1 MKKITM
7 FSSVLASALM
17 LVVASCSS
25 EDVAG
30 VDAQNGKGA
39 TSYLAVNIEN
49 VGSAPASRS
58 YNKGNGTYE
67 DGTEAESKINNVR
80 FYFFNGDGTPYL
92 LVNDDP
98 EKTPVNFLE
107 RELRTDDMDGND
119 HDHTAEIKTK
129 AMLVLKGETKAVP
142 ASVIAVINPAALDN
156 STLHS
161 GTMTLSELRTSAT
174 GSKFNDKT
182 EGFVMSN
189 SVYESAGQDV
199 CSTPVANHVFATSEA
214 ALKQP
219 VDIYVERVN
228 AKVNARIDATYKRD
242 GETTPAWTKNT
253 EEGQYKDKYQIKVGD
268 IEVTTYEDTRSLTA
282 SSTTKKYPVYAVVQG
297 WQLADANGKAE
308 VCKQIKT
315 SWYAGD
321 LGINPWTTS
330 DYHRCFWSKS
340 VPFNTGEVEGV
351 NRPVN
356 PKFEDIKQSLS
367 DEFSTTPVYT
377 LPNTPDEVVTNPKT
391 SLNNLTKLIV
401 AAKLVYKDENNTYH
415 PAQVCQYRGLTYLG
429 EEAVKK
435 NIVSGFQKYLKKTT
449 TTTTGDVYNPIEPS
463 DITFKTVSSSSTVKD
478 YEVVATLASTVGELY
493 VKDGE
498 TTYKA
503 VKKDVVNAELEKEEA
518 QVRPDGFTYYYT
530 PIQHLGEAGK
540 LGEYGIVRNHSY
552 QVTIQNI
559 QGFGTPVYNPDQ
571 EIDPMIPSDDNTYLA
586 ARINV
591 LSWRV
596 VSSNVDLDQTK

>member
-1 MKKITM
+1 MKKFTM

-58 YNKGNGTYE
+58 YNQGNGTYE
-67 DGTEAESKINNVR
+67 DGSEAESKINNVR

-107 RELRTDDMDGND
+107 RELRTVDMDGND
-119 HDHTAEIKTK
+119 HDHTAEITTK

-199 CSTPVANHVFATSEA
+199 CSTPVANSVFDTADK
-214 ALKQP
+214 ALSKP

-228 AKVNARIDATYKRD
+228 AKVNAKIDANYKRD
-242 GETTPAWTKNT
+242 GETENAWTQN
-253 EEGQYKDKYQIKVGD
+253 EEGKYQIKVGSID
-268 IEVTTYEDTRSLTA
+268 VITYDETANAAPTT
-282 SSTTKKYPVYAVVQG
+282 TTYPVYAVVQG

-308 VCKQIKT
+308 LCKQINT
-315 SWYAGD
+315 SWYAEQ
-321 LGINPWTTS
+321 LGISPWTAS

-340 VPFNTGEVEGV
+340 VPITMGAGGN
-351 NRPVN
+351 NPVN
-356 PKFEDIKQSLS
+356 PTFNGITQSLS
-367 DEFSTTPVYT
+367 DAFSTTPVYT
-377 LPNTPDEVVTNPKT
+377 LPNTPTEVIANPTT
-391 SLNNLTKLIV
+391 SLNTLTKLIV
-401 AAKLVYKDENNTYH
+401 AAKLVYKNKNGKYLQ
-415 PAQVCQYRGLTYLG
+415 AQICQYRGLTYLG

-435 NIVSGFQKYLKKTT
+435 QIVGGFARYFKKTT
-449 TTTTGDVYNPIEPS
+449 TESGDVYKSIEAS
-463 DITFKTVSSSSTVKD
+463 DIAFKTVVPGSPESSGVKN
-478 YEVVATLASTVGELY
+478 YEVVATLASTVGDLY
-493 VKDGE
+493 VKNGE
-498 TTYKA
+498 TSWTKA
-503 VKKDVVNAELEKEEA
+503 SKDDVNAALAKETA
-518 QVRPDGFTYYYT
+518 QVRSTDGATYYYT
-530 PIQHLGEAGK
+530 PIKHLGDAGK

-559 QGFGTPVYNPDQ
+559 KGFGTPVYDPKK
-571 EIDPMIPSDDNTYLA
+571 EIDPMVPSDENTYLA
-586 ARINV
+586 ASIKV

-596 VSSNVDLDQTK
+596 VSSKVNLDQTK

>member
-1 MKKITM
+1 MKKFTM

-58 YNKGNGTYE
+58 YNQGNGTYE
-67 DGTEAESKINNVR
+67 DGSEAENKINNVR

-107 RELRTDDMDGND
+107 RELGTDDMVGND
-119 HDHTAEIKTK
+119 HDHTAEITTK

-199 CSTPVANHVFATSEA
+199 CSTPVANSVFDTADK
-214 ALKQP
+214 ALSKP

-228 AKVNARIDATYKRD
+228 AKVNAKIDANYKRD
-242 GETTPAWTKNT
+242 GETENAWTQN
-253 EEGQYKDKYQIKVGD
+253 EEGKYQIKVD
-268 IEVTTYEDTRSLTA
+268 SIDVITYDETANAAPTT
-282 SSTTKKYPVYAVVQG
+282 TTYPVYAVVQG

-308 VCKQIKT
+308 LCKQINT
-315 SWYAGD
+315 SWYAGV
-321 LGINPWTTS
+321 LGISPWTTS
-330 DYHRCFWSKS
+330 DYHRCFWSTS
-340 VPFNTGEVEGV
+340 VPITTGAEA

-356 PKFEDIKQSLS
+356 PTFNGITQSLS
-367 DEFSTTPVYT
+367 EVFSAEPVYT
-377 LPNTPDEVVTNPKT
+377 LPNTPDKVVTNPKT
-391 SLNNLTKLIV
+391 SDNTLTKLIV
-401 AAKLVYKDENNTYH
+401 AAKLVYKDKNNTYH

-435 NIVSGFQKYLKKTT
+435 QIVGGFARYFKKTT
-449 TTTTGDVYNPIEPS
+449 TGGVDVYKSIDAS
-463 DITFKTVSSSSTVKD
+463 DIAFKTVPGSSEVKD
-478 YEVVATLASTVGELY
+478 YEVVAKLADDNVELWEKNGQEY
-493 VKDGE
+493 
-498 TTYKA
+498 TKA
-503 VKKDVVNAELEKEEA
+503 NNAIVNDALAKEEA
-518 QVRPDGFTYYYT
+518 QVRSTEGATYYYT
-530 PIQHLGEAGK
+530 PIKHLGTPGK

-571 EIDPMIPSDDNTYLA
+571 EIDPIVPSDNNTYLA
-586 ARINV
+586 ASIKV

-596 VSSNVDLDQTK
+596 VSSTVDLDSTK

>member
-1 MKKITM
+1 MKKFTM

-30 VDAQNGKGA
+30 VDTQNGKGT
-39 TSYLAVNIEN
+39 TSFLAVNIEN

-58 YNKGNGTYE
+58 YDKGDGTYE

-92 LVNDDP
+92 LLNNDS
-98 EKTPVNFLE
+98 EKQPVNYLE
-107 RELRTDDMDGND
+107 HTVKTDGND
-119 HDHTAEIKTK
+119 YDHTAEIKTK
-129 AMLVLKGETKAVP
+129 AVLVLKGETKAVP
-142 ASVIAVINPAALDN
+142 ASVIAVINPEVLDN
-156 STLHS
+156 TTLKS
-161 GTMTLSELRTSAT
+161 GSMTLSELRTSAT
-174 GSKFNDKT
+174 GSTFYDKT
-182 EGFVMSN
+182 GGFVMSN

-199 CSTPVANHVFATSEA
+199 CSTPVANSVFATEKEA
-214 ALKQP
+214 MSKP

-228 AKVNARIDATYKRD
+228 AKVNAKIDADYQRT
-242 GETTPAWTKNT
+242 GETEKAWTKN
-253 EEGQYKDKYQIKVGD
+253 GDKYQIKVGSID
-268 IEVTTYEDTRSLTA
+268 VTTYDENTNATPTTDT
-282 SSTTKKYPVYAVVQG
+282 YPVYAVVQG
-297 WQLADANGKAE
+297 WQVADANGKAE
-308 VCKQIKT
+308 LCKQINT
-315 SWYAGD
+315 SWYAGE
-321 LGINPWTTS
+321 LGISPWTTS

-340 VPFNTGEVEGV
+340 VPFTTGAGA

-356 PKFEDIKQSLS
+356 PTFNGITQSLS
-367 DEFSTTPVYT
+367 DDFSAEPVYT

-391 SLNNLTKLIV
+391 SDNTLTKLIV
-401 AAKLVYKDENNTYH
+401 AAKLVYKDKNNTYH

-435 NIVSGFQKYLKKTT
+435 QIVGGFARYFKKTT
-449 TTTTGDVYNPIEPS
+449 TESGDVYKSIEAS
-463 DITFKTVSSSSTVKD
+463 DIAFKTVVPGSPESSEVKN
-478 YEVVATLASTVGELY
+478 YEVVATLASTVGDLY
-493 VKDGE
+493 VKNGDAW
-498 TTYKA
+498 TIA
-503 VKKDVVNAELEKEEA
+503 PKDDVNAALAKETA
-518 QVRPDGFTYYYT
+518 QVRSTEGATYYYT
-530 PIQHLGEAGK
+530 PIKHLGTPGK

-571 EIDPMIPSDDNTYLA
+571 EIDPIVPSDNNTYLSA
-586 ARINV
+586 SIKV

>member
-58 YNKGNGTYE
+58 YNQGNGTYE
-67 DGTEAESKINNVR
+67 DGSEAESKINNVR

-107 RELRTDDMDGND
+107 RELGTDDMDGND
-119 HDHTAEIKTK
+119 HDHTAEITTK

-199 CSTPVANHVFATSEA
+199 CSTPVANSVFDTADK
-214 ALKQP
+214 ALSKP

-228 AKVNARIDATYKRD
+228 AKVNAKIDANYKRD
-242 GETTPAWTKNT
+242 GETENAWTQN
-253 EEGQYKDKYQIKVGD
+253 EEGKYQIKVGSID
-268 IEVTTYEDTRSLTA
+268 VINYDETANAAPTKTT
-282 SSTTKKYPVYAVVQG
+282 YPVYAVVQG
-297 WQLADANGKAE
+297 WQLADADGKAE
-308 VCKQIKT
+308 LCKQIKT
-315 SWYAGD
+315 SWYDGG
-321 LGINPWTTS
+321 LGISPWTTS
-330 DYHRCFWSKS
+330 DYHRCFWSES
-340 VPFNTGEVEGV
+340 VPFTTGAGA

-356 PKFEDIKQSLS
+356 PTFNGITQSLS
-367 DEFSTTPVYT
+367 DDFSAEPVYT
-377 LPNTPDEVVTNPKT
+377 LPNTPDKVVTNPKT
-391 SLNNLTKLIV
+391 SDNTLTKLIV
-401 AAKLVYKDENNTYH
+401 AAKLVYKDKNNTYH

-435 NIVSGFQKYLKKTT
+435 QIVGGFARYFKKTT
-449 TTTTGDVYNPIEPS
+449 TGGVDVYKSIDAS
-463 DITFKTVSSSSTVKD
+463 DIAFKTVPGSSEVKD
-478 YEVVATLASTVGELY
+478 YEVVAKLADDNVELW
-493 VKDGE
+493 VKNGQE
-498 TTYKA
+498 YTKA
-503 VKKDVVNAELEKEEA
+503 NNAIVNAALAKEEA
-518 QVRPDGFTYYYT
+518 QVRSTEGATYYYT
-530 PIQHLGEAGK
+530 PIKHLGTPGK

-571 EIDPMIPSDDNTYLA
+571 EIDPIVPSDNNTYLA
-586 ARINV
+586 ASIKV

-596 VSSNVDLDQTK
+596 VSSTVDLDSTK

>member
-1 MKKITM
+1 MKKFTM

-30 VDAQNGKGA
+30 DDAQNGKGT
-39 TSYLAVNIEN
+39 TSFLAVNIEN
-49 VGSAPASRS
+49 VGSAPASRA
-58 YNKGNGTYE
+58 YTQGTGSYE
-67 DGTEAESKINNVR
+67 DGTTEESIINKVR

-107 RELRTDDMDGND
+107 RELGTVDMDGND

-156 STLHS
+156 STLHD

-174 GSKFNDKT
+174 GSTFYDKT
-182 EGFVMSN
+182 GGFVMSN

-199 CSTPVANHVFATSEA
+199 CSTPVANSVFATEKEA
-214 ALKQP
+214 MSKP

-228 AKVNARIDATYKRD
+228 AKVNAKIDANYPADKTEK
-242 GETTPAWTKNT
+242 AWTKN
-253 EEGQYKDKYQIKVGD
+253 EDGKYQIKVGSID
-268 IEVTTYEDTRSLTA
+268 VTTYEENANATP
-282 SSTTKKYPVYAVVQG
+282 TTNTYPVYAVVQG

-308 VCKQIKT
+308 LCKQINT
-315 SWYAGD
+315 SWYAGE
-321 LGINPWTTS
+321 LGISPWTTS

-340 VPFNTGEVEGV
+340 VPFTSGAQGGANH
-351 NRPVN
+351 PLN
-356 PKFEDIKQSLS
+356 PTFNGITQSLS
-367 DEFSTTPVYT
+367 DDFSAEPVYT

-391 SLNNLTKLIV
+391 SDNTLTKLIV
-401 AAKLVYKDENNTYH
+401 AAKLVYKDKNNTYH

-435 NIVSGFQKYLKKTT
+435 QIVGGFARYFKKTT
-449 TTTTGDVYNPIEPS
+449 TGGVDVYKSIDAS
-463 DITFKTVSSSSTVKD
+463 DIAFKTVPGSSEVKD
-478 YEVVATLASTVGELY
+478 YEVVAKLADDNVELW
-493 VKDGE
+493 VKNGQE
-498 TTYKA
+498 YTKA
-503 VKKDVVNAELEKEEA
+503 NNAIVNAALAKEEA
-518 QVRPDGFTYYYT
+518 QVRSTEGATYYYT
-530 PIQHLGEAGK
+530 PIKHLGTPGK

-571 EIDPMIPSDDNTYLA
+571 EIDPIVPSDNNTYLA
-586 ARINV
+586 ASIKV